1 MATDLTN
8 VAVSTGYV
16 QLLHI
21 DGGVGGSATRVYD
34 GDGTGTPLEIS
45 TTEVVIKDGSFNL
58 DVASH
63 DGTNGLKLGGTLVT
77 TSAAELN
84 LLDGI
89 TAGTVS
95 ASKFL
100 LVDSNKDLSGL
111 RNLTATGTITAAN
124 FTGTGN
130 TQIGDAAADT
140 VAMNATITTNLI
152 FEGSTDNAYETTL
165 AITDPTAD
173 RTWTIPDATDT
184 SVGRATTDTLTNKT
198 LTSPDI
204 NTPDIDGG
212 TVDAITSLTVANSV
226 DIGNYTLTANGLTID
241 GTFTDGT
248 LSIASG
254 SITSAV
260 NGTFSGTVQAEQLT
274 TTDDATISDQLSV
287 DGTMTISTGS
297 IVDSTGTISF
307 GDENLTT
314 TGVGT
319 FASLDISGN
328 ADIDGTMEA
337 DAYTVDGTALNEY
350 IADTVGAMVSSNTET
365 NITVTYEDSDN
376 TLDFVIGTLNQDTTG
391 TADNFTVSANNSN
404 DETV

>member
-21 DGGVGGSATRVYD
+21 DGGVGGSVNRVYD
-34 GDGTGTPLEIS
+34 GDGTGAPLRLS
-45 TTEVVIKDGSFNL
+45 TTVVEILDGANFL

-63 DGTNGLKLGGTLVT
+63 DGTYGLKLGGTLVT
-77 TSAAELN
+77 SSAAELN
-84 LLDGI
+84 YNDISTLG
-89 TAGTVS
+89 TAQ
-95 ASKFL
+95 ASKVL
-100 LVDSNKDLSGL
+100 TVDSSLDVTGI
-111 RNLTATGTITAAN
+111 RNLTATGTIQAAN

-152 FEGSTDNAYETTL
+152 FEGSTANAYETTL

-198 LTSPDI
+198 LTAPDI

-226 DIGNYTLTANGLTID
+226 DIGNYTLTSNGLTID

-248 LSIASG
+248 
-254 SITSAV
+254 
-260 NGTFSGTVQAEQLT
+260 
-274 TTDDATISDQLSV
+274 
-287 DGTMTISTGS
+287 
-297 IVDSTGTISF
+297 
-307 GDENLTT
+307 
-314 TGVGT
+314 
-319 FASLDISGN
+319 
-328 ADIDGTMEA
+328 
-337 DAYTVDGTALNEY
+337 
-350 IADTVGAMVSSNTET
+350 
-365 NITVTYEDSDN
+365 
-376 TLDFVIGTLNQDTTG
+376 
-391 TADNFTVSANNSN
+391 
-404 DETV
+404 